1 MSIRATDRI
10 PDDVLLLL
18 ETSVDEWI
26 DTEDE
31 LLHFRR
37 VLECYREHVGT
48 AGEPACRETLAV
60 SYLELIPADEEGM
73 LDTSQRAAIQ
83 RCAEGLPYAETAE

>member
-26 DTEDE
+26 DTEEE
-31 LLHFRR
+31 LLRFRHM
-37 VLECYREHVGT
+37 LERYREHIGT
-48 AGEPACRETLAV
+48 AYEPVHREALAAT
-60 SYLELIPADEEGM
+60 YLELVPVEEEDL
-73 LDTSQRAAIQ
+73 LDAGQRSAIE
-83 RCAEGLPYAETAE
+83 RCAQGMPYTETAE